1 MYVEGIKSFSNEKS
15 QGSLKGMTQAQ
26 QGFYCIH
33 NVTRISGKL
42 TLWEVSSEEDCYEY

>member
-1 MYVEGIKSFSNEKS
+1 MKKS

-33 NVTRISGKL
+33 KVTRISQWQL
-42 TLWEVSSEEDCYEY
+42 TLWEVSSKEDCYEY